1 MFNVQTQHTHRV
13 EQDNNSLI
21 TLLTLVNL
29 LTLTN
34 IKTLKHIKY
43 ILTVYAPVLRERLF
57 SVAHL
62 KGIWVIPETR
72 TRVRRPIRG
81 AG

>member
-29 LTLTN
+29 LSN
-34 IKTLKHIKY
+34 KTLKHIKY

>member
-1 MFNVQTQHTHRV
+1 MRGRGEEEEVSSMFNVQTQHTHRV

-34 IKTLKHIKY
+34 IKNIKKY
-43 ILTVYAPVLRERLF
+43 
-57 SVAHL
+57 
-62 KGIWVIPETR
+62 
-72 TRVRRPIRG
+72 
-81 AG
+81 